1 MRAYLTII
9 VAAFTYALTSL
20 AFVQADVDYG
30 NLDHWLCHADNANYC
45 AQDQSATWVHASGD
59 LVVKSHT
66 PLAAPDVD
74 CFYVYP
80 TVSSDPA
87 GNSDMIANEAEAGV
101 IRVQFARFSSVC
113 RTFAPLYRQVTLTA
127 LRARIAGQSM
137 DVDPTLGFKDVT
149 AAWQHYLKHE
159 NNGRGVI
166 LIGHSQGTGVLTELI
181 RTQIEGQPI
190 QQRVIA
196 AYLIGTANVLVPPG
210 RDVGGTFKHM
220 PLCRQSDQ
228 SQCIVSFASFRDTLP
243 PPSNARFG
251 QARNPNQRNL
261 QTACNLPGALSG
273 GKAELHAYLASQGD
287 NLASSSAQPAWTSAN
302 PEINTPFVYVPGLI
316 SGECITKDGFSYLSV
331 TVNADP
337 NDPRA
342 DDIAGDVV
350 IEERIAK
357 DWGLHL
363 IDMHLTMGNLVTLA
377 KQQSKA
383 YLGQH

>member
-1 MRAYLTII
+1 MRAYPIII
-9 VAAFTYALTSL
+9 VAAFTYALSSL
-20 AFVQADVDYG
+20 ALAQADTDYRS
-30 NLDHWLCHADNANYC
+30 LDHWLCHPDNANYC
-45 AQDQSATWVHASGD
+45 AQDQSATWVHANGD
-59 LVVKSHT
+59 LVVKGHT
-66 PLAAPDVD
+66 PIAAPEVD

-80 TVSSDPA
+80 TVSSDPG

-149 AAWQHYLKHE
+149 AAWQHYLNHE

-166 LIGHSQGTGVLTELI
+166 LIGHSQGTGVLTQLI

-220 PLCRQSDQ
+220 PLCRASDQ
-228 SQCIVSFASFRDTLP
+228 TQCIVSFASFRDTLP
-243 PPSNARFG
+243 PPANARFG
-251 QARNPNQRNL
+251 QARNPNQRDL

-302 PEINTPFVYVPGLI
+302 PKIGTPFVHVPGLI
-316 SGECITKDGFSYLSV
+316 SGQCVANDGFSYLAV

-337 NDPRA
+337 NDPRT

-363 IDMHLTMGNLVTLA
+363 IDMHLAMGNLVTLA

-383 YLGQH
+383 YLGQF